1 MGNRAVITTPE
12 KQIGLYLHWNGGRDS
27 VEPMLKYCE
36 MKGYRAPNHDNY
48 GWARLAQ
55 VAGNFFGGSLCVGID
70 LYENIASDWL
80 DNGVYIIDGWD
91 IVGREYFE
99 GGIEQNE
106 YDFNEM
112 LKEFDKAMPKG
123 EQLGAYLDAPEI
135 SVSEVQ
141 FGDKVYM
148 QDIDGKFIVYDVV
161 GFGDGMVNGRDRT
174 GVPYVNKY
182 GDYFHYKENPNNYVN
197 GKTCRIVPRN

>member
-36 MKGYRAPNHDNY
+36 MKGYRAPSYDSY

-70 LYENIASDWL
+70 LYENL
-80 DNGVYIIDGWD
+80 GNQGDNGVYIIEGWK
-91 IVGREYFE
+91 IVDREYPYDGFC
-99 GGIEQNE
+99 EQQE

-112 LKEFDKAMPKG
+112 LKEFDNAMPKS

-135 SVSEVQ
+135 PVSEVK
-141 FGDKVYM
+141 FGDRVYV
-148 QDIDGKFIVYDVV
+148 QDIDGKFVVYDVV
-161 GFGDGMVNGRDRT
+161 GFGDGMVNGADRT
-174 GVPYVNKY
+174 GVPYVDKY
-182 GDYFHYKENPNNYVN
+182 GEYYAYKDNPNNYIS
-197 GKTCRIVPRN
+197 GKTCRIKPRN